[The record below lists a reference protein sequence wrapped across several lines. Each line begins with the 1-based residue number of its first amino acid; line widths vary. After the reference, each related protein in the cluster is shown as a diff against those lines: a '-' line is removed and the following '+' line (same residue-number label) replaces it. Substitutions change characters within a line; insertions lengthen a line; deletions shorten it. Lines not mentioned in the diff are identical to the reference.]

1 LTQIHDAGKAAKA
14 GPITSAPVTSAGH
27 EGEKLSPI
35 LQLQRLV
42 GNRAIAGALAV
53 QRDLKLADGPSEAV
67 GNLQQQLN
75 GAGAAPR
82 LAITGR
88 FDAPT
93 ETAVKAF
100 QKAKTLGE
108 TGVVDAATQKALDT
122 AAPVITAGGAKT
134 VEHGVAEARGTLVP
148 GAGDH
153 PDLAI
158 GAKGAGVKELQ
169 ERLNNSPTMAPA
181 ARAARAVAK
190 DVLKVDGVFG
200 PITETALKQFQTDQA
215 IAPPSGVAQVGT
227 WAKLVA
233 AGAASQGRTEY
244 EWREVVE
251 GVQNVGGRAK
261 YEWKLTADKL
271 QISANIN
278 FVTPPPT
285 KMADVSGR
293 IHEWVTEIK
302 DIWSS
307 FKAVNKKNPA
317 QKINVDFEAR
327 RKTGD
332 FNVNIHKSLAKD
344 NKRSDA
350 ANWYTGDGRRGLA
363 AHEYGHLI
371 GLADEYNRD
380 EGQFMAVTG
389 QEPPVGKV
397 TGDPAKATQLA
408 KDIKSNLPIA
418 DAKGLALAIVI
429 HGGTGGKQGG
439 FSKLVAKEYASL
451 NGGNDLQADISAA
464 FNAKGITG
472 FTSERA
478 WCMTPFLYSTGS
490 IMGTMTEAATAPAPG
505 KHDHSVEPRHIKP
518 FVDIIIRER
527 VRAGV
532 GAGEEWEPQRR

>member
-1 LTQIHDAGKAAKA
+1 MTQRHETADAVKAAPA
-14 GPITSAPVTSAGH
+14 ASDGRGSQG
-27 EGEKLSPI
+27 LSPV
-35 LQLQRLV
+35 LQLQQLV
-42 GNRAIAGALAV
+42 GNRAVAGALAV
-53 QRDLKLADGPSEAV
+53 QRDLKMNDGPSQAV

-100 QKAKTLGE
+100 QKAKALGE
-108 TGVVDAATQKALDT
+108 TGVVDAKTQTALD
-122 AAPVITAGGAKT
+122 AAAALITAGVAKT

-153 PDLAI
+153 PDLAL

-190 DVLKVDGVFG
+190 DVLRVDGSFG
-200 PITETALKQFQTDQA
+200 PLTEAALKQFESDQGIVPA
-215 IAPPSGVAQVGT
+215 TGVAKVAT
-227 WAKLVA
+227 WSKLVA

-261 YEWKLTADKL
+261 YEWKLTADQL
-271 QISANIN
+271 LISANIN

-285 KMADVSGR
+285 KMVDVSGR
-293 IHEWVTEIK
+293 IHEWVNEIK
-302 DIWSS
+302 EIWSS

-350 ANWYTGDGRRGLA
+350 ANWYTGDTRRGLA

-397 TGDPAKATQLA
+397 DGDPVKANQLA
-408 KDIKSNLPIA
+408 KDIKANLPIA

-429 HGGTGGKQGG
+429 FNGTGNKQGG
-439 FSKLVAKEYASL
+439 FSKLVAKEYATL

-518 FVDIIIRER
+518 FVDFIIRER

>member
-1 LTQIHDAGKAAKA
+1 MAQTHDAGKAVKA
-14 GPITSAPVTSAGH
+14 VTASPGGGH
-27 EGEKLSPI
+27 ENEPLSPI
-35 LQLQRLV
+35 LKLQRLV

-108 TGVVDAATQKALDT
+108 TGVVDATTQKALDA
-122 AAPVITAGGAKT
+122 AAPVITAGGART

-153 PDLAI
+153 PDLAL

-190 DVLKVDGVFG
+190 DVLKIDGSFG
-200 PITETALKQFQTDQA
+200 PITEAALKQFQTDQA
-215 IAPPSGVAQVGT
+215 IAPPNGVARVGT
-227 WAKLVA
+227 WSKLVA

-278 FVTPPPT
+278 FIPRAPA
-285 KMADVSGR
+285 KAADVSGR
-293 IHEWVTEIK
+293 IHDWVTEIR

-307 FKAVNKKNPA
+307 FKAVNKKNAA

-332 FNVNIHKSLAKD
+332 FNVNVHKG
-344 NKRSDA
+344 NNRSDA
-350 ANWYTGDGRRGLA
+350 ANWYIGDTRRGLA

-389 QEPPVGKV
+389 QEPPVGAV
-397 TGDPAKATQLA
+397 AGDPAKATQLA
-408 KDIKSNLPIA
+408 KDIKGAIPIA
-418 DAKGLALAIVI
+418 DAKGLALATIVWN
-429 HGGTGGKQGG
+429 GTGGKQGG
-439 FSKLVAKEYASL
+439 FSKLVAKEYATL

-464 FNAKGITG
+464 FTAKGIAG
-472 FTSERA
+472 FTSERTWA
-478 WCMTPFLYSTGS
+478 MTPFLYSTGS
-490 IMGTMTEAATAPAPG
+490 IMGTMTEAAVAPAAG